1 MICFADLYKNE
12 YNVGAIRALPQI
24 WQEGESF
31 SYKDFPRPD
40 SGILLFRQGETI
52 CHTPNGDLRLQKG
65 DALFIGQGSNYEM
78 SFYNA
83 DGLPVRDRMINFEL
97 TDSKGNLL
105 PMANQ
110 FSVVRNADLKAEFMQ
125 CYRLT
130 RKANVYPA
138 KLKVAITEM
147 LFSMSLHKGESKRKV
162 TPVDEAIEYISE
174 NYLSEAVKISHL
186 ANLCHM
192 SEANFRR
199 VFRKETGM
207 SPKEYLSDLKV
218 KRANVLLSYPDVTVA
233 AIAEDLGF
241 SDVSYFIRFYK
252 KQTGKSPGKFKYKA

>member
-1 MICFADLYKNE
+1 MWVPFAPFRKSGRAANALVTGWNH
-12 YNVGAIRALPQI
+12 ALIRV
-24 WQEGESF
+24 F
-31 SYKDFPRPD
+31 
-40 SGILLFRQGETI
+40 
-52 CHTPNGDLRLQKG
+52 CHTPNGDLHLQKG
-65 DALFIGQGSNYEM
+65 DAIFIGQGSNYEM
-78 SFYNA
+78 SFLET
-83 DGLPVRDRMINFEL
+83 GVPVRDVMINFEL
-97 TDSKGNLL
+97 TDDKGNLL
-105 PMANQ
+105 PLKNQ
-110 FSVVRNADLKAEFMQ
+110 FSVIRDADLKAEFMQ

-130 RKANVYPA
+130 RKANVYPT
-138 KLKVAITEM
+138 KLKIAITEL
-147 LFSMSLHKGESKRKV
+147 LFAMSLQKGESKRKV
-162 TPVDEAIEYISE
+162 TPVDRAIEYISE

-207 SPKEYLSDLKV
+207 SPKEYLSDLKI

-252 KQTGKSPGKFKYKA
+252 KQTGKSPGKLKYKA